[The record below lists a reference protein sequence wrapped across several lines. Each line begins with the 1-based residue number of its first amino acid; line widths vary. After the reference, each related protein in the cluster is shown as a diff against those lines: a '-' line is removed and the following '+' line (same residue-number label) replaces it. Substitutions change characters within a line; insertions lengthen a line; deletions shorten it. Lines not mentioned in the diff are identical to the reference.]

1 MGFIIVFL
9 SVETLANDKEKTR
22 RDAAELAL
30 ERNRSDRGKAS
41 AVKNRILRHRAI
53 PAVEDQRCELQL
65 HCRTGNRRS
74 GIHVLGRIPKPLF
87 WVLSKAERPADASRA
102 TEIGSDLKSF
112 IICSFATLNCTNY
125 TIWHAQT
132 H

>member
-1 MGFIIVFL
+1 MYAF
-9 SVETLANDKEKTR
+9 EKKDSYTFSFTSPDQLR
-22 RDAAELAL
+22 YYL
-30 ERNRSDRGKAS
+30 EYNGY
-41 AVKNRILRHRAI
+41 
-53 PAVEDQRCELQL
+53 
-65 HCRTGNRRS
+65 T
-74 GIHVLGRIPKPLF
+74 VLYVSQKPLF